1 MAKRLSTNSI
11 ASKTSMRSNQQ
22 IQAKKHFSV
31 KASGS
36 QKTEDAGRAAQDKKI
51 QELIKRR
58 NEIMAHR
65 KREEEWFK
73 VQFQLMTNAWDNLEA
88 EDDTIQTDTNKP
100 DEGEIEELNDEPD
113 FVREISAEIVTY
125 RILPDE
131 RRVYVCGGLRQV
143 KN

>member
-1 MAKRLSTNSI
+1 
-11 ASKTSMRSNQQ
+11 
-22 IQAKKHFSV
+22 
-31 KASGS
+31 
-36 QKTEDAGRAAQDKKI
+36 
-51 QELIKRR
+51 
-58 NEIMAHR
+58 MAHR